1 MANPNPDL
9 GDAQVAVERLDVL
22 GRGEEELVHARGPAA
37 LRHGA
42 DLGLGVVVDAHAL
55 RVEEAHVVEG
65 VEGLPPVP
73 RVVRVGDPNPN
84 PNPHPNP
91 NPPNQVERQY
101 VVRHAARH
109 ARGGPNFPAEY
120 PPSALLGCVRL
131 RDCLAHDEYAAAHP
145 DGEENGCA
153 GLLMLGLGLGSTLTL
168 PLTLT
173 MATSRLSI
181 SSAWPS

>member
-1 MANPNPDL
+1 MDC
-9 GDAQVAVERLDVL
+9 
-22 GRGEEELVHARGPAA
+22 
-37 LRHGA
+37 
-42 DLGLGVVVDAHAL
+42 
-55 RVEEAHVVEG
+55 
-65 VEGLPPVP
+65 
-73 RVVRVGDPNPN
+73 PNPN
-84 PNPHPNP
+84 PNPNPDPDPNPNTDPKPNPIPNPNP

-131 RDCLAHDEYAAAHP
+131 RDCLAHEEYAAAHP

-168 PLTLT
+168 TLTLNLALVLTLNLTLT
-173 MATSRLSI
+173 SILNLTLPRSAYLFMCDRPRWLRLPVRVSGQHKI
-181 SSAWPS
+181 WLA